1 MNELGPADLPRID
14 LHRHLEGS
22 IRPQTVLELGE
33 QFGLPLPRD
42 LAGVRAL
49 VQVSSPDPDLMAFIA
64 KIDRAASVFVT
75 PDACARVAYE
85 CVADAAADGLR
96 YLELR
101 FSPFYMAQPHGLD
114 LDTVI
119 EAVVDGVR
127 RGQRERGVRANLIG
141 ILNRTY
147 GPTSAARELEVLLAH
162 QRDLVALDIA
172 GDEAHYPGDLFVAPF
187 RRAREAGLRLTI
199 HAGEAAGPASVW
211 QALRDLG
218 AERIGHGVHAIEDP
232 ALLDEL
238 ARRGTGIESRLTSNV
253 QTSTVASYAA
263 HPLRVFLGHGLR
275 ATINTDDPGVSG
287 ITLGHELTVA
297 APAAGLSPAQI
308 RQAQANAIAVAFLS
322 EGEKAELRAGRA
334 PL

>member
-1 MNELGPADLPRID
+1 VE
-14 LHRHLEGS
+14 
-22 IRPQTVLELGE
+22 
-33 QFGLPLPRD
+33 
-42 LAGVRAL
+42 
-49 VQVSSPDPDLMAFIA
+49 
-64 KIDRAASVFVT
+64 
-75 PDACARVAYE
+75 
-85 CVADAAADGLR
+85 DAAADGLR

-101 FSPFYMAQPHGLD
+101 FSPFYMAQPHGLGA
-114 LDTVI
+114 DTVI

-127 RGQRERGVRANLIG
+127 RGQREQGVRVNLIG

-147 GPTSAARELEVLLAH
+147 GPQSAWREMHVLLAH
-162 QRDLVALDIA
+162 RSKLVALDIA
-172 GDEAHYPGDLFVAPF
+172 GDEARYPGELFVGTF
-187 RRAREAGLRLTI
+187 RRARAAGMRLTI

-211 QALRDLG
+211 QAVRDLG
-218 AERIGHGVHAIEDP
+218 AERIGHGVHAIEDA

-238 ARRGTGIESRLTSNV
+238 ARRGTGIESSLTSNV

-263 HPLRVFLGHGLR
+263 HPLRVFLERGLR

-287 ITLGHELTVA
+287 ITLSHELTVA
-297 APAAGLSPAQI
+297 APAAGLSPAQV

>member
-1 MNELGPADLPRID
+1 MSASELAEMPRVD

-22 IRPQTVLELGE
+22 IRPRTVLELGE
-33 QFGLPLPRD
+33 QYGLPLPRD
-42 LAGVRAL
+42 LAGVRAE
-49 VQVSSPDPDLMAFIA
+49 VQVSSPDPNLMAFIA
-64 KIDRAASVFVT
+64 KIDRAASVFVS
-75 PDACARVAYE
+75 PDACARVARE
-85 CVADAAADGLR
+85 CVEDAAADGLR

-101 FSPFYMAQPHGLD
+101 FSPFYMAQPHGLGA
-114 LDTVI
+114 DTVI
-119 EAVVDGVR
+119 EAVVDGVG
-127 RGQRERGVRANLIG
+127 RGQREQGVRVNLIG

-147 GPTSAARELEVLLAH
+147 GPQSAWREMHVLLAH
-162 QRDLVALDIA
+162 RSKLVALDIA
-172 GDEAHYPGDLFVAPF
+172 GDEARYPGELFVGTF
-187 RRAREAGLRLTI
+187 RRARAAGMRLTI

-211 QALRDLG
+211 QAVRDLG
-218 AERIGHGVHAIEDP
+218 AERIGHGVHAIEDA

-238 ARRGTGIESRLTSNV
+238 ARRGTGIESSLTSNV

-263 HPLRVFLGHGLR
+263 HPLRVFLERGLR

-287 ITLGHELTVA
+287 ITLSHELTVA
-297 APAAGLSPAQI
+297 APAAGLSPAQV